1 MALNMYSFFLPL
13 NIVKYQPSFIEIML
27 TVVLGCRGEI
37 SGLGRDVSDSKG
49 NPLLAQYNIYWHR
62 VVYEKRRLCKFAV

>member
-27 TVVLGCRGEI
+27 TREPDTRKPG
-37 SGLGRDVSDSKG
+37 SKRKPRP
-49 NPLLAQYNIYWHR
+49 NDQRPKK
-62 VVYEKRRLCKFAV
+62 ERR